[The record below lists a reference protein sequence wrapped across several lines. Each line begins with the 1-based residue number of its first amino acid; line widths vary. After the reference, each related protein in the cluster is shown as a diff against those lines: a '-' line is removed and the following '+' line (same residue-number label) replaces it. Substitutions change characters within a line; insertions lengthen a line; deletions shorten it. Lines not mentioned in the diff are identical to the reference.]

1 VNYIQQEIS
10 CSHNGDDNRNDYV
23 LVYSGADLRGGEGDD
38 VLEVLAASY
47 ETYYN
52 GETGADT
59 FKCSPS
65 PADIVQDYNPGEG
78 DTVSA
83 DCETVKGSTPPE
95 PIQTDLT
102 LNTITNVPW
111 GKDLT
116 VPGKLADASQAGGVG
131 RKTIT
136 FDGTA
141 AENITDVI
149 TNTDGTFTA
158 KGSSPNIVATG
169 CTCQAHF
176 ASNSEYT
183 ASNSNIKTYNTVNHN
198 VTLVAYTLSTGLIYL
213 DLTGKVF
220 ASTKGREY
228 LKRFEEL
235 NCSENDILQKRS
247 LLISLLE
254 GGDIQKTC

>member
-1 VNYIQQEIS
+1 MQQEIS
-10 CSHNGDDNRNDYV
+10 CYHNGDDNRNDYV
-23 LVYSGADLRGGEGDD
+23 LVYSGADLHGGEGDD
-38 VLEVLAASY
+38 ILEVLAPSY

-52 GETGADT
+52 GGTGADT

-65 PADIVQDYNPGEG
+65 PADIVQDHNPGEG

-102 LNTITNVPW
+102 LNTITNVPS

-116 VPGKLADASQAGGVG
+116 VPGKL
-131 RKTIT
+131 
-136 FDGTA
+136 
-141 AENITDVI
+141 
-149 TNTDGTFTA
+149 
-158 KGSSPNIVATG
+158 
-169 CTCQAHF
+169 
-176 ASNSEYT
+176 
-183 ASNSNIKTYNTVNHN
+183 
-198 VTLVAYTLSTGLIYL
+198 IYL
-213 DLTGKVF
+213 DLTAKIF

-235 NCSENDILQKRS
+235 NCSENDILQERS
-247 LLISLLE
+247 SLISLLE